1 MSKIL
6 FQLAMPV
13 RWRDMDA
20 FGHVNNA
27 TYLGYVEEAR
37 VQWFKSLSS
46 DWDGE
51 RSAPILAALHMN
63 YRKPA
68 GWPLDVAV
76 ELFVER
82 VGGKSLT
89 LGHRILGIGADDTVY
104 ADGHAVMVWVD
115 RGGNSVALPEHIRA
129 ACTG

>member
-1 MSKIL
+1 MSAAL
-6 FQLAMPV
+6 FRLAMPV
-13 RWRDMDA
+13 RWRDLDA

-37 VQWFKSLSS
+37 VQWFKSLSN

-51 RSAPILAALHMN
+51 QSAPILAAVHMN

-68 GWPLDVAV
+68 GWPLDLVV

-82 VGGKSLT
+82 IGGKSLT
-89 LGHRILGIGADDTVY
+89 VGHRILGMDDAGTPY
-104 ADGHAVMVWVD
+104 ADGNAVMVWVD
-115 RGGNSVALPEHIRA
+115 KQGQSMALPEHIRA
-129 ACTG
+129 ACGG

>member
-1 MSKIL
+1 MSATL
-6 FQLAMPV
+6 FRLAMPV

-51 RSAPILAALHMN
+51 QSAPILAAVHMN
-63 YRKPA
+63 YRRPA
-68 GWPLDVAV
+68 AWPLDLAV

-82 VGGKSLT
+82 IGGKSLT
-89 LGHRILGIGADDTVY
+89 LGHRLTHRDEPATLY
-104 ADGHAVMVWVD
+104 ADGNAVMVWVD
-115 RGGNSVALPEHIRA
+115 KQGHSVPLPEHIRA
-129 ACTG
+129 ACSG

>member
-1 MSKIL
+1 MSAVL
-6 FQLAMPV
+6 FRLAMPV

-51 RSAPILAALHMN
+51 QSAPILAAVHMN

-68 GWPLDVAV
+68 GWPLDLVV

-82 VGGKSLT
+82 IGGKSLT
-89 LGHRILGIGADDTVY
+89 LGHRIFGVDEAATVY
-104 ADGHAVMVWVD
+104 ADGNAVMVWVD
-115 RGGNSVALPEHIRA
+115 RHGQSVALPEHIRA
-129 ACTG
+129 ACSG

>member
-1 MSKIL
+1 MSAIL
-6 FQLAMPV
+6 FRLAMPV

-27 TYLGYVEEAR
+27 TYPGYVEEAR
-37 VQWFKSLSS
+37 VQWFRSLSS

-51 RSAPILAALHMN
+51 QSAPILAALHMN

-68 GWPLDVAV
+68 GWPLDLVV

-82 VGGKSLT
+82 IGGKSLT
-89 LGHRILGIGADDTVY
+89 LGHRILGSDEAATAY
-104 ADGHAVMVWVD
+104 ADGNAVMVWVD
-115 RGGNSVALPEHIRA
+115 RQGQSVPLPDHIRA
-129 ACTG
+129 ACGG

>member
-1 MSKIL
+1 MSATL
-6 FQLAMPV
+6 FRLAMPV

-37 VQWFKSLSS
+37 VQWFKSMSE

-51 RSAPILAALHMN
+51 QSAPILAAVHMN
-63 YRKPA
+63 FRKPA
-68 GWPLDVAV
+68 GWPLDLVV

-89 LGHRILGIGADDTVY
+89 VGHRICSADEAATPY
-104 ADGHAVMVWVD
+104 ADGNAVMVWVD
-115 RGGNSVALPEHIRA
+115 KQGQSMALPEHIRT
-129 ACTG
+129 ACGG